1 VLGINGGAKLS
12 RPKRLGGWRPA
23 WAGVVWTLLLVGFI
37 VASWYPF
44 QLDPPRRIQ
53 NDADRTAG
61 GGWTFGGEGL
71 AVTDATP
78 GWLVG
83 VEDADRLV
91 IDVEFRTAVA
101 SQHGPARLVSLAP
114 GAGGGADIEDQ
125 NLVIGQQG
133 QRLQVRFRRVDVGGH
148 PQARVLTPRIEPDT
162 WHRVRVEA
170 DERLV
175 VEFDGEP
182 VTTVPFAAT
191 WAQAWQPDALLS
203 LGNTPSGTRPWTGE
217 LRRAELTIDGTTTDL
232 LAEPR
237 LVVPDPIWVV
247 PARLTSVTDRT
258 LDRSI
263 GLWTVHLLVGVALGG
278 LLASARPHWRV
289 ATVIAVLVVLVAVV
303 NVGKIV
309 VATRHPSS
317 ITALLQVLGIV
328 CGAMVIRRAIRR
340 RAVYGSTVGGAA

>member
-1 VLGINGGAKLS
+1 VLGTYGGAKPS

-37 VASWYPF
+37 IASWYPF
-44 QLDPPRRIQ
+44 QFDPPRRVQ
-53 NDADRTAG
+53 NDAGRTAG
-61 GGWTFGGEGL
+61 GGWTFGGKGL

-78 GWLVG
+78 GWLDG
-83 VEDADRLV
+83 VEGAGRLV
-91 IDVEFRTAVA
+91 IDVEFRTTVA

-114 GAGGGADIEDQ
+114 GAQGGADIEEQ
-125 NLVIGQQG
+125 NLVVGQQG
-133 QRLQVRFRRVDVGGH
+133 QRVQVRFRRVDGGGH
-148 PQARVLTPRIEPDT
+148 PQARVLTPRIEPGT

-170 DERLV
+170 DDRLV

-182 VTTVPFAAT
+182 VTTVPLAA
-191 WAQAWQPDALLS
+191 WAEAWQPDVLLS
-203 LGNTPSGTRPWTGE
+203 LGNTPSGTRPWKGE

-237 LVVPDPIWVV
+237 LVVPDPVWVV
-247 PARLTSVTDRT
+247 PARLTSVADRT

-263 GLWTVHLLVGVALGG
+263 GLWTIHLLVGAALGG
-278 LLASARPHWRV
+278 LLAFARPHWRV
-289 ATVIAVLVVLVAVV
+289 ATVIAPLVVLVVVV

-317 ITALLQVLGIV
+317 VTVLLQILGLAF
-328 CGAMVIRRAIRR
+328 GALVIRRSSQRR
-340 RAVYGSTVGGAA
+340 VVGGSRVGGAA